1 MSWTEII
8 TLIISSLTLVMVVV
22 ELFVNT
28 REKHIDRQID
38 IIIKE
43 HKKMQQ
49 ELFKNIIGIL
59 EINRM
64 IEYENFLKDKN
75 VLFNDILN
83 YKISVWINL
92 NNRNKFANELRENCN
107 GLVTLVASFLDKYDI
122 KESKM
127 YLTNSNLYRQKIWKL
142 IDKYINEEELLNKYI
157 ITGNYKN
164 KISM

>member
-1 MSWTEII
+1 
-8 TLIISSLTLVMVVV
+8 
-22 ELFVNT
+22 
-28 REKHIDRQID
+28 
-38 IIIKE
+38 
-43 HKKMQQ
+43 
-49 ELFKNIIGIL
+49 
-59 EINRM
+59 M
-64 IEYENFLKDKN
+64 IEYENFFKDKN